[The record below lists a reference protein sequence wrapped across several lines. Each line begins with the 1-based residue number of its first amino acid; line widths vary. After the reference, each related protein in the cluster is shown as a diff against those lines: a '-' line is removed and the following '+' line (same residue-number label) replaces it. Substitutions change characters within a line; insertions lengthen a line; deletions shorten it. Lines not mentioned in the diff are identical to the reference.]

1 MHGYLGGAT
10 QWQSEIDAFS
20 SEYVIAPNLPGF
32 GAATGLPGC
41 STIAAM
47 AEAALGLLNGLDV
60 SDFILMSHSM
70 DGMIAQEMAA
80 ARPAAGSPNS
90 YPMILGALINPQNG
104 ESGFKTFPMQRLA
117 ERKTTCGKTSGTGNT
132 RS

>member
-1 MHGYLGGAT
+1 MLVHGYLGGAT

-32 GAATGLPGC
+32 GAATGLLGC

-80 ARPAAGSPNS
+80 ARPAAGSP
-90 YPMILGALINPQNG
+90 
-104 ESGFKTFPMQRLA
+104 
-117 ERKTTCGKTSGTGNT
+117 
-132 RS
+132 